1 MITAATT
8 LALGLLGM
16 AMLLAFWRLLRGPD
30 VVDRVVAI
38 DMLYVNSCAM
48 LLVYGIRMDTLLHF
62 EAALVIALLGFL
74 TTVAFAKFLLRG
86 DIIE

>member
-1 MITAATT
+1 MIVVATT
-8 LALGLLGM
+8 LALGLLGV
-16 AMLLAFWRLLRGPD
+16 AMVLALWRLLRGPD

-62 EAALVIALLGFL
+62 EAALVIAMLGFL
-74 TTVAFAKFLLRG
+74 TTAAFAKFLLRG

>member
-1 MITAATT
+1 VIAIAVDIAS
-8 LALGLLGM
+8 ALIGL

-38 DMLYVNSCAM
+38 DTLYVNACA
-48 LLVYGIRMDTLLHF
+48 LLLARGIGGDSLLHF

-74 TTVAFAKFLLRG
+74 TTVAFAKYLLRG
-86 DIIE
+86 DIME

>member
-1 MITAATT
+1 MIA
-8 LALGLLGM
+8 LAVDVASVLIGL

-38 DMLYVNSCAM
+38 DTLYVNACA
-48 LLVYGIRMDTLLHF
+48 LLLARGIGGDSLLHF

-74 TTVAFAKFLLRG
+74 TTVAFAKYLLRG
-86 DIIE
+86 DIME

>member
-1 MITAATT
+1 MITVATS
-8 LALGLLGM
+8 LALGLLGV
-16 AMLLAFWRLLRGPD
+16 AMVLAFWRLLRGPD

-38 DMLYVNSCAM
+38 DMLYVDACAM

-62 EAALVIALLGFL
+62 EAALVIAMLGFL
-74 TTVAFAKFLLRG
+74 TTAAFAKFLLRG

>member
-1 MITAATT
+1 MIGVAVDIAS
-8 LALGLLGM
+8 ALIGL

-38 DMLYVNSCAM
+38 DTLYVNACAM
-48 LLVYGIRMDTLLHF
+48 LLAFGIGGDTTLHF

-74 TTVAFAKFLLRG
+74 TTVAFAKYLLRG
-86 DIIE
+86 DIME